1 MYGSHTLAE
10 INRRL
15 KALARLEGAQV
26 TIMQSNSEGKLV
38 GLIQKAPGK
47 YHGLVINPAAFTHTS
62 IAIRDAVA
70 SIGLPTVEIHLSN
83 IDRREDFRRHSYM
96 AEVSLGQVC
105 GFGAFSYELGLRAVL
120 QHIREKTKPSR

>member
-38 GLIQKAPGK
+38 DLIQKAPGK